1 MNYGFYISRKSTRL
15 SKFLEQEG
23 YLFAKNLKIV
33 ISDYPLEPKQKKL
46 FLDFGLEVIEYD
58 YKLLPGEHNKEKNL
72 ELSNRIMRIL
82 DEHCI
87 DYCISFGSHILAG
100 ELLEKYKYHL
110 INFHPALLP
119 MFPGRAAVD
128 QAVEHGNVLLVG
140 NTAHFI
146 DAGMDTGIIIMQ
158 SVIPLQAFLDTEKDY
173 DVVLDLQIDMLT
185 TLLHLLNEKKVHVNN
200 GRVKIDGADYQQSIT
215 FPLMGQN

>member
-1 MNYGFYISRKSTRL
+1 MNYGFYISKKSSRL
-15 SKFLEQEG
+15 TKFLKQEG
-23 YLFAKNLKIV
+23 NLFAKDLKIV
-33 ISDYPLEPKQKKL
+33 ISDYPVDPKQKKQ

-58 YKLLPGEHNKEKNL
+58 YKILPGEHNKEKNL

-82 DEHCI
+82 DEYSI

-146 DAGMDTGIIIMQ
+146 DDGMDTDRFTGAGGTGDQQVRHLGDICHLGFAGDITTYGKADLRLG
-158 SVIPLQAFLDTEKDY
+158 VLEFL
-173 DVVLDLQIDMLT
+173 
-185 TLLHLLNEKKVHVNN
+185 
-200 GRVKIDGADYQQSIT
+200 
-215 FPLMGQN
+215 